1 MTVAADTQPDRLVA
15 PLQRDRARVKTRR
28 CHRVNRFEGHAIHGD
43 SSWHIDGA
51 IALFIDA
58 VGVGLS
64 RDINFE
70 KTGDVLLQRAQRRRE
85 PEPHEV
91 RVQLLADRATAL
103 AAAGEA
109 LSRPLPDGL
118 RELERPTDPDGE
130 YTARIQALMGSAG
143 VVPFSGSFLVGAM
156 GSATTVVI
164 GDEDGNIV
172 AAAHGYLPHNAHSPY
187 HRHAWGGLVAVAD
200 AQRGRGLGNHVNA
213 RMVARVFEDLG
224 ATHIYELVSVTN
236 LASRRMVTSSGLC
249 PEPNLVC
256 GMATANDSARFTR

>member
-1 MTVAADTQPDRLVA
+1 MSGYFGTEAQQRLQAQAEASADFIAATPGAYQAGRSMGCDDPDRLGWDRIHTY
-15 PLQRDRARVKTRR
+15 LERDGVCGFRLIAADREEELRSRLAARAYRLDT
-28 CHRVNRFEGHAIHGD
+28 
-43 SSWHIDGA
+43 W
-51 IALFIDA
+51 
-58 VGVGLS
+58 
-64 RDINFE
+64 
-70 KTGDVLLQRAQRRRE
+70 DVF
-85 PEPHEV
+85 
-91 RVQLLADRATAL
+91 LADRATAL

-118 RELERPTDPDGE
+118 RELKRPTDPDGE